1 MTNEV
6 LDRAA
11 GYATCQILTAAGS
24 SLVGVG
30 AYSLAA
36 GGAGL
41 VPLTLGSLSLLGA
54 GFACQDTPVG
64 PAGPDQGG
72 GCQEMEPG
80 GYGQVQYGAAGSWIP
95 VPTPNT
101 DKRDTAIKLGVEG
114 IGQDPSTGKW
124 SASIEWESVTA
135 GGAGSTGAIFDTEAE
150 AEAVLWRIDPIEG
163 SCAIQPPLPTPPDNA
178 FEPIP
183 YTDPE
188 TNCTYNVQL
197 LGFVEQAPGM
207 TQDPV
212 YVISGSDVLRA
223 DGGRVG
229 GCNFSPTVYYGG
241 SGGGGDFGGGEGAPP
256 FPYIPGDDPDG
267 KPNWL
272 DTLAGAL
279 AGAAGA
285 IAADAVADAI
295 QAAFATEY
303 PGLIYRMVS
312 VCEKDASGEPISES
326 VEVPIP
332 NLRAPDAQLARL
344 DAIVELL
351 QAGKNFKQPVCP
363 NERPTLVGAWRTI
376 SFRSTE
382 SSPYG
387 KSCIR
392 KRFRYRSQSGLG
404 LGEVVDHWKD
414 FTWTT
419 GPVCVTHKGYS
430 WGTPQVWA
438 VTADEGKRV
447 IQHAAGEAG
456 FDANQVGEWGISNS
470 SSSRYGVSLP
480 VKVDTTGGYYWI
492 TDRDGSDGRPIV
504 AQLPNPY
511 G

>member
-11 GYATCQILTAAGS
+11 GFATCRILEAAGLG
-24 SLVGVG
+24 LVNAG
-30 AYSLAA
+30 AWSLAA
-36 GGAGL
+36 GGAGV

-54 GFACQDTPVG
+54 GFACQDTPVDG
-64 PAGPDQGG
+64 APPKSDQIE
-72 GCQEMEPG
+72 GCG
-80 GYGQVQYGAAGSWIP
+80 
-95 VPTPNT
+95 N
-101 DKRDTAIKLGVEG
+101 
-114 IGQDPSTGKW
+114 
-124 SASIEWESVTA
+124 IEA
-135 GGAGSTGAIFDTEAE
+135 GGFGQFQIKSPGYDWSSQTENPIYTNAVRIVPFPPYQVAQNGTWTVNCEVYSSFDGTTDSVGGFATESQAL
-150 AEAVLWRIDPIEG
+150 AVKFRIDPTNG
-163 SCAIQPPLPTPPDNA
+163 TCADLPGDLPPVPEDA

-183 YTDPE
+183 YTDSE
-188 TNCTYNVQL
+188 TGCTYNVQL

-212 YVISGSDVLRA
+212 YVISGSDALRA

-241 SGGGGDFGGGEGAPP
+241 SGGGGDFGGGDGAPP
-256 FPYIPGDDPDG
+256 FPYIPGDGDDG
-267 KPNWL
+267 RPNWL

-312 VCEKDASGEPISES
+312 VCEKDASGEPISEA

-351 QAGKNFKQPVCP
+351 QASKNFKQPVCGDEKP
-363 NERPTLVGAWRTI
+363 VLEGEWRTI
-376 SFRSTE
+376 SFRSAET
-382 SSPYG
+382 SPYG
-387 KSCIR
+387 KSRLR
-392 KRFRYRSQSGLG
+392 KRFRYRSQSGIG
-404 LGEVVDHWKD
+404 LGELVDYWKD
-414 FTWTT
+414 FTWES
-419 GPVCVTHKGYS
+419 GPVIVKHVGSS

-438 VTADEGKRV
+438 ATEDEGKRV
-447 IQHAAGEAG
+447 IRHAAGEAG
-456 FDANQVGEWGISNS
+456 IDPDQVGRWSIS
-470 SSSRYGVSLP
+470 SSSSPRYGVSAP
-480 VKVDTTGGYYWI
+480 MSVDTKGGYYWI
-492 TDRDGSDGRPIV
+492 TSRDGSNGRPIV
-504 AQLPNPY
+504 AETSNL
-511 G
+511 